1 MLACKVAENT
11 ELLARIRDNIVAIMS
26 RMGSMPGIMRQMS
39 PLPVSLNFELAN
51 KILPPQQPPQ
61 ALPPAN
67 A

>member
-1 MLACKVAENT
+1 MVVTAPLPIKDPFMV
-11 ELLARIRDNIVAIMS
+11 
-26 RMGSMPGIMRQMS
+26 MS